1 MDTELLKKAYGIHRK
16 LEIFKDTLKDLKE
29 TQTINV
35 LVERRNPYNLSK
47 ALYVRLDQKLRDTII
62 SFYEEG
68 IAELEKE
75 LEQL

>member
-1 MDTELLKKAYGIHRK
+1 MQLLKKAYGVYRK
-16 LEIFKDTLKDLKE
+16 LEVYKDTLKDLKE
-29 TQTINV
+29 TQSINV
-35 LVERRNPYNLSK
+35 VVERRNPYNPSK